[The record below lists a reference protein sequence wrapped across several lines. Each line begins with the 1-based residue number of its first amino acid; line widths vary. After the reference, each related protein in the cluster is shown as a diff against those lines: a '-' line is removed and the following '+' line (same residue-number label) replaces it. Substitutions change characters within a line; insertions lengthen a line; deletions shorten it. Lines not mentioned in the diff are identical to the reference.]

1 MTQPA
6 SITRTGPSRRQFLLG
21 GSAAVAG
28 ALLLSREATPAASGL
43 QLLADSEG
51 PRIPIAYLEGSDG
64 AASLA
69 DAFALGATTAVPATG
84 LAGSDLPAGH
94 ATVRGFADASHA
106 ALGYDSV
113 LLDGLVPSPAQ
124 RRETLPF
131 YAFTH
136 RAGATSPAAGTGRLH
151 LRRDERMPLGFRM
164 ATTSAGIAS
173 AATHVFTRR
182 PSRHLPTLRPGVYL
196 LGLEAGMFASA
207 GTLPAAGAAAW
218 SSLPSVVLVVGA
230 A

>member
-1 MTQPA
+1 MTTSA
-6 SITRTGPSRRQFLLG
+6 SIDRSGPNRRQFLLG
-21 GSAAVAG
+21 GSAAVAA
-28 ALLLSREATPAASGL
+28 ALLLSREVAPDPSGL

-69 DAFALGATTAVPATG
+69 AALSLGAMTAVPAIG

-94 ATVRGFADASHA
+94 ATVRGFADPSHA
-106 ALGYDSV
+106 ALGFDAV
-113 LLDGLVPSPAQ
+113 LLDGLVPSPGQ

-136 RAGATSPAAGTGRLH
+136 RSGVASHSAGTGRLH
-151 LRRDERMPLGFRM
+151 LRRDERLPVGFRM
-164 ATTSAGIAS
+164 ATTSAGVAV

-182 PSRHLPTLRPGVYL
+182 PSRQLPTLRPGVYL
-196 LGLEAGMFASA
+196 LGLEPAMFASPL
-207 GTLPAAGAAAW
+207 TVPPAGAAAW
-218 SSLPSVVLVVGA
+218 AALPSVVLAVGA